1 MWHTRSHGP
10 GMHSNTNIV
19 VRLDILMI
27 CVSIK
32 TNQSH
37 AQRCPDTRDVV
48 ELFSMVRTAI
58 VLIEA
63 EARKL
68 SVELKKGRAVVLII
82 LMKITTY
89 LTCLA
94 WRIQ

>member
-1 MWHTRSHGP
+1 
-10 GMHSNTNIV
+10 
-19 VRLDILMI
+19 MI

-37 AQRCPDTRDVV
+37 AQRCRDTSDVV
-48 ELFSMVRTAI
+48 EFLPMVRTAM

-82 LMKITTY
+82 LMKISTY
-89 LTCLA
+89 LTCLV
-94 WRIQ
+94 